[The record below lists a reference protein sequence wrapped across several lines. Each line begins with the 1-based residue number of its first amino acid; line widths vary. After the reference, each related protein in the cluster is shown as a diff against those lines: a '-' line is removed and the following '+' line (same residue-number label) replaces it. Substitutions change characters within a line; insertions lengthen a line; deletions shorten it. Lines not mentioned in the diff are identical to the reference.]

1 MATTQ
6 GPSQI
11 LLVEDDDGA
20 RLAYSRLFE
29 SRGYEVRA
37 FDSIGGALDL
47 AKTGYGNLLL
57 TDVRLRVGEPHG
69 VTLALMIRLSRP
81 DLPIILMTAY
91 PELRELIDPRLGPLL
106 VKPVDPDAM
115 LAAVETALAG
125 VDRRPFAGT

>member
-1 MATTQ
+1 
-6 GPSQI
+6 
-11 LLVEDDDGA
+11 
-20 RLAYSRLFE
+20 
-29 SRGYEVRA
+29 VRA

-57 TDVRLRVGEPHG
+57 TDVRLRAGEPHG

-91 PELRELIDPRLGPLL
+91 PELRELIDSRLGPILA
-106 VKPVDPDAM
+106 KPVDPDAM

-125 VDRRPFAGT
+125 